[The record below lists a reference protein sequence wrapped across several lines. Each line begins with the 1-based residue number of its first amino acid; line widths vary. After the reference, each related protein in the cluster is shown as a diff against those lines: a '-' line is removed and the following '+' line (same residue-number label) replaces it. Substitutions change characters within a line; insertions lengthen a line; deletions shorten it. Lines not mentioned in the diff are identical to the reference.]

1 MNRLEMTRSDVL
13 VSDITSSATHSH
25 TIDTIGFGY
34 AAIDVS
40 FEPITAA
47 AGTTAVMLNVLTL
60 TQSDTSG
67 GTYAAVTGFV
77 AGTDWTVPYAVGT
90 GVSGTVR
97 FNVNLE
103 GKKRFLKLSVTP
115 KVDQALVTNVSL
127 GVAEASPTN
136 ATLANTTIF
145 VSG

>member
-1 MNRLEMTRSDVL
+1 MNRLEMSRSDVL
-13 VSDITSSATHSH
+13 VSDITSTATHSH

-103 GKKRFLKLSVTP
+103 GKIRLW
-115 KVDQALVTNVSL
+115 
-127 GVAEASPTN
+127 
-136 ATLANTTIF
+136 
-145 VSG
+145 